1 MKPTFSTLE
10 VDIRGPHSTL
20 EVDPRQYPAD
30 LEVKPAD
37 PKSPKVL
44 VGEGQQPSDTGPT
57 RSHTNP
63 WHKSIEVTTTAQSH
77 ISTTITTTE
86 TTFTTER
93 STIKS
98 TSTPSPGEAPL
109 FPIYIGG
116 AENGDDRFRIA
127 FVTDQTRAPWCS

>member
-63 WHKSIEVTTTAQSH
+63 WHKSAVTYLNYNYH
-77 ISTTITTTE
+77 YGNYIHYGTIYYQVHLYTQ
-86 TTFTTER
+86 
-93 STIKS
+93 
-98 TSTPSPGEAPL
+98 PG
-109 FPIYIGG
+109 
-116 AENGDDRFRIA
+116 
-127 FVTDQTRAPWCS
+127 